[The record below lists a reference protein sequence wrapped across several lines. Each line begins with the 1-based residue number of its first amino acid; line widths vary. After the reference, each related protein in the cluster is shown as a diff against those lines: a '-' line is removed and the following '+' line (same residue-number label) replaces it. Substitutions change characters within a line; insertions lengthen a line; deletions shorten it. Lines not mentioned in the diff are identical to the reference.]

1 MFTVLLLALVLVCIV
16 LNDWLAVEENETR
29 KLMSNDDIG

>member
-16 LNDWLAVEENETR
+16 LNDWLAADDTETQ
-29 KLMSNDDIG
+29 KMMSDDVR